1 MITNQRISDSQ
12 MVQIISEYLSGW
24 EKRYQ
29 LEFSKPRQDTMTK
42 ISGLRYIL
50 LLMPTFVDIAF
61 NGQHK
66 FNSDFVVDTIMD
78 LEATKNVNPMD
89 GETVFSVSVL
99 SFRGEGATIQQAE
112 DDGKALKAYASSKQT
127 EGFNPFA

>member
-1 MITNQRISDSQ
+1 
-12 MVQIISEYLSGW
+12 MVIIISEYLTGW

-66 FNSDFVVDTIMD
+66 FNSDFVVETIKD
-78 LEATKNVNPMD
+78 LETVKSVNIMD
-89 GETVFSVSVL
+89 GENVFSVNAL

-127 EGFNPFA
+127 EGFNPFS